1 LIFSVDVFIVSCM
14 GESPTPAGNTNCT
27 DPPPDR
33 PAAST
38 PNRTGQL
45 IDLVRK
51 LMEYATGLAVTL
63 RERIAANEISPR
75 FNHRFGTK
83 DIALI
88 LARITRGLLLAT
100 ALEARLI
107 ARIDRKE
114 RVQPEGTTSTA
125 APRKP
130 RTGPRKPSR
139 VWQPDPRLAG
149 MPTEEEIAAEV
160 RRRPVGAV
168 LADICLDLG
177 IVPADPLWREL
188 QQAIMFNGGS
198 LARLFN
204 ASWKLASAW
213 MDDLPP
219 EMRNARLVPPYP
231 LGAAMALGTG
241 PP

>member
-1 LIFSVDVFIVSCM
+1 MANPVA
-14 GESPTPAGNTNCT
+14 PADDTNHP

-33 PAAST
+33 PAVSA

-51 LMEYATGLAVTL
+51 LIEYGANLAIAF
-63 RERIAANEISPR
+63 RQRAANNEIAPR
-75 FNHRFGTK
+75 FNQRFGTK

-88 LARITRGLLLAT
+88 LARITRGLLLASM
-100 ALEARLI
+100 LEARLI
-107 ARIDRKE
+107 GRIGRKE
-114 RVQPEGTTSTA
+114 RVQPEAGTTTTTASAA

-130 RTGPRKPSR
+130 RTGPRKPPR
-139 VWQPDPRLAG
+139 VWEPDPRLAG

-188 QQAIMFNGGS
+188 QQAIISNGGS
-198 LARLFN
+198 FVRWFN
-204 ASWKLASAW
+204 TSWKLASAW

-219 EMRNARLVPPYP
+219 EVLNARLVPPYP
-231 LGAAMALGTG
+231 LAAAMALGTG